1 MSITLNLTLRLILG
15 KRCELTRSK
24 EGMGIYDHSGNVCII
39 NGIQS
44 RDMFSM
50 SSPFAVSI

>member
-15 KRCELTRSK
+15 KRWELTRSQ
-24 EGMGIYDHSGNVCII
+24 EGMGIYDHSGNICII

-44 RDMFSM
+44 RDMISM
-50 SSPFAVSI
+50 SSPFAVSV